1 MSLSRLARFFT
12 APATA
17 VAMLLL
23 PILLGSCTLKSG
35 GFVITEP
42 AHLRFFNAL
51 VDGGPIN
58 VQVIAVN
65 QDSQTLLTGLPFEGV
80 SNYLDIN
87 AGNQQI
93 NIVANNTST
102 IYSGTQLFIDD
113 AFYSFMVY
121 GTSASPV
128 VLPIPDAVANTPEG
142 GQFSIRF
149 MNAAYSSIGFDV
161 YVTTPGASLA
171 NMSPNFSNLAYG
183 NITLFTAI
191 ATGSYQVRFTLPNSK
206 QVIYDAGTIDF
217 AEKASYQLVA
227 YTKGSGTLLSAA
239 LLNLDTVGAGSAI
252 QSRQAQIKLV
262 HTAPGTAT
270 VNAFVDGATAFAN
283 LPYLGASSYETL
295 AAGAHTVT
303 VETVAT
309 PGAVIASAQPTFA
322 PATDTTVVLT
332 GPPGAQSAVVL
343 ADTNLPATA
352 GSARIRFVN
361 VAANTGPV
369 DVYINF
375 AQRVAAIP
383 SNAASGYLELPENT
397 YAITFDLAGT
407 TTVLLNLPA
416 VEVDAGGTYTL
427 YLAGNPGALTGLLTH
442 DD

>member
-17 VAMLLL
+17 VAMLLVPL
-23 PILLGSCTLKSG
+23 LLGSCTLKSG
-35 GFVITEP
+35 GFVISEP

-51 VDGGPIN
+51 VDGGPIS
-58 VQVIAVN
+58 VEVIAVN
-65 QDSQTLLTGLPFEGV
+65 QDTQTLLTGLPFEGV

-87 AGNQQI
+87 AGNQEI
-93 NIVANNTST
+93 RVIANNTST
-102 IYSGTQLFIDD
+102 IYDATQLFVDS
-113 AFYSFMVY
+113 AFYTFMVY

-128 VLPIPDAVANTPEG
+128 VLPIPDLVSNTPENG
-142 GQFSIRF
+142 EFSIRF
-149 MNAAYSSIGFDV
+149 MNAAYSSVGLDV

-171 NMSPNFSNLAYG
+171 NMSPNFSNLVYG

-206 QVIYDAGTIDF
+206 QVIYDAGTINF
-217 AEKASYQLVA
+217 ADKASYQLVA
-227 YTKGSGTLLSAA
+227 YTKGSGTLVSAA
-239 LLNLDTVGAGSAI
+239 LLNLDDVGAGAPV
-252 QSRQAQIKLV
+252 QSRLAQIKFV
-262 HTAPGTAT
+262 HTAPGTAA

-295 AAGAHTVT
+295 AAGSHNVT

-309 PGAVIASAQPTFA
+309 PGAVIASAQPAFA

-343 ADTNLPATA
+343 ADTNLPGTV

-369 DVYINF
+369 DVYVNF

-383 SNAASGYLELPENT
+383 SNTASGYLELPENT